1 MEDIALSEREGRSQK
16 DKQVKKGDEWN
27 VENLRKGR
35 LHERGGVME
44 VEKMSEL
51 EDEVRKSLTVL
62 DQNVMLGPNE
72 DKEGT
77 KVWHRG
83 KWKRVKRVNQGEN
96 VKRKEENK
104 ENEYS
109 KGLKRELMAEEG
121 VVRDER
127 EGQGK
132 RLRIQDMT
140 S

>member
-1 MEDIALSEREGRSQK
+1 M
-16 DKQVKKGDEWN
+16 KGGC
-27 VENLRKGR
+27 KP
-35 LHERGGVME
+35 
-44 VEKMSEL
+44 

-62 DQNVMLGPNE
+62 DHNVMLGLNE

-77 KVWHRG
+77 KVWHGG
-83 KWKRVKRVNQGEN
+83 KWKRVKRVNQGWN
-96 VKRKEENK
+96 VNRKEENK
-104 ENEYS
+104 ENECP

-132 RLRIQDMT
+132 RVRIQDVT